1 MTNGPA
7 PGYLA
12 IDDCRLD
19 DFADLVSEKTEL
31 ARVPVCQRRRA
42 RTCSSTTVRGYG
54 RSLAGRAARGGWR
67 RS

>member
-31 ARVPVCQRRRA
+31 AGYPYA
-42 RTCSSTTVRGYG
+42 APSSRTCSSTTVRGYG